1 MPRYLLSCPKCE
13 GSNPVATRQAGQEI
27 ECAHCGVTIDVPK
40 LGVLKSLPVEETST
54 ASSKA
59 GSSRL
64 RNWLFAGGLVLAA
77 LAGTAGGALYVYASS
92 MYRNID
98 TVTAQIEDVSEQNID
113 AYSAVEMW
121 DWWANVSE
129 GELGEWKEHPGV
141 GLNIQSGILSNVA
154 YGLFAA
160 AGIGLLL
167 MASAFAV
174 R

>member
-1 MPRYLLSCPKCE
+1 MTRYQGMKKEL
-13 GSNPVATRQAGQEI
+13 A
-27 ECAHCGVTIDVPK
+27 K
-40 LGVLKSLPVEETST
+40 LGANHQTSLSLLKSLPVEDTE
-54 ASSKA
+54 ASSTKA
-59 GSSRL
+59 GSNRL
-64 RNWLFAGGLVLAA
+64 RNWLFAGGLVIAA

-98 TVTAQIEDVSEQNID
+98 TVTSQIEDVSEQNID
-113 AYSAVEMW
+113 AYSPVEMW

-154 YGLFAA
+154 YGLFAV

-167 MASAFAV
+167 MAGAFVV
-174 R
+174 RS